1 MVKVLQDIWILKEDS
16 GIVVFHRVFD
26 DKLDVQL
33 FGGLM
38 SALNSF
44 AEQLSKEGISSF
56 ELSNKRF
63 TLMKKKGFLFV
74 ASSDK
79 DEREKRVKNELQ
91 RISEKFFDS
100 YPPEVL
106 ENWDSDISM
115 FKDFREEIEE
125 SLEETVKK
133 FQKAFW

>member
-1 MVKVLQDIWILKEDS
+1 MVKVLQDIWILKEES

-26 DKLDVQL
+26 EELDVQL

-63 TLMKKKGFLFV
+63 TLLKREGLLFV
-74 ASSDK
+74 ASSDN
-79 DEREKRVKNELQ
+79 DEKIKRVQRELK
-91 RISEKFFDS
+91 RISDKFFEI
-100 YPPEVL
+100 YPPEIL

-115 FKDFREEIEE
+115 FKDFKEEIEE

>member
-16 GIVVFHRVFD
+16 GIVVFHRVYD

-79 DEREKRVKNELQ
+79 DEREKHVKKELQ
-91 RISEKFFDS
+91 RISEKFFDL
-100 YPPEVL
+100 YPL
-106 ENWDSDISM
+106 EFLDNWDSDISM
-115 FKDFREEIEE
+115 FNDFKEEIEE
-125 SLEETVKK
+125 SLDTVEK